1 MPRLTPVDWRVLE
14 WIFKKAGFK
23 HIRDSSNHRVF
34 EKENSLRP
42 IIIPKYNEVRLDIIK
57 SNMRSANMTRDDYFS
72 YLSKCK

>member
-14 WIFKKAGFK
+14 CIFKKAGFEP
-23 HIRDSSNHRVF
+23 IRDSSNHRIL
-34 EKENSLRP
+34 EKESFPRP
-42 IIIPKYNEVRLDIIK
+42 IIIPKYNEVGLDIIK